1 MTTLYRIGKYI
12 YPLIL
17 SVLLYSNL
25 LAQQETDAANGVAF
39 PLQVD
44 WLSYRF
50 SSIKIDSPRG
60 LSLLSPY
67 ATQSNKTVLKINYTS
82 RLKFDTQLDYTGRN
96 LIFTEE
102 YDGIPG
108 PIPRG
113 MSLDSYF
120 QTKSTYYLRNEL
132 KSLCSKGFSEEKSAT
147 RSEKL
152 ELIGADIAGQ
162 RVSLRVSGNV
172 NINGRLQNQQQS
184 QVRTGYNAGSS
195 TTFIVDQKQQ
205 LNIEGKIGD
214 RISILVDQDSER
226 DFDFENNLK
235 IIYTGQEDDI
245 IQKVEAGNISLSLPG
260 TQYVT
265 FSGTNNGLFGLKA
278 LMKLGA
284 IDITTIASVEK
295 GKKEKLSVDGGAQQT
310 NNFKRDYDYRKN
322 TYFFLDMNYRSTFY
336 DGFLENGGQFIY
348 DPDRVVADLEV
359 YKSIVTEVAGSMYG
373 FAYVD
378 PNNPNQDTTNIEQRI
393 FQRLTLDQ
401 DYIAN
406 LNLGFIRLNTQVQ
419 DDEIIA
425 VVYRTVNSGKQTIES
440 YGDWQA
446 KDTSNIKLK
455 LIKPRQ
461 NKPSHPCWDLEF
473 KNVYYLG
480 TTGINEE
487 GFELSL
493 VYVYGETGDVER
505 DPTDGETFLTKFG
518 LDTKDQSGNPTPDNV
533 IDLDNPAIINLQSGE
548 LWFPYLRPFQYD
560 STGFSTNQNPN
571 LNDLYNCSAMYDSNR
586 TNQTAI
592 NQDSK
597 FKIVFK
603 YENRSSVI
611 NLGAMVIDGSES
623 VTLGSQTLVRGID
636 YTIDYFT
643 GTLTLLNQDAMSPDA
658 NLDVKY
664 ERNQFFQLDKK
675 TILGARAQYD
685 FGDNSFIGGT
695 ALYFSQSV
703 VDEKVDVGYEPMRN
717 FVWDINGRVNQ
728 DLNFLTRAVNWLPL
742 IQTDKASSITLEGEI
757 AQVRPNPNTLS
768 NDATGDPN
776 GVGFI
781 DDFEGSKRITS
792 PPIMQR
798 YWAPSSAPL
807 GKNENQ
813 RGFLFWYNPYGG
825 VATTNIWP
833 NKQVSTQA
841 QNNLTEIMVLTL
853 DPDWSIAVAD
863 GVSPRE
869 EAWGGITYAFP
880 TSYYDQSK
888 TKFMEIWV
896 RGRSGQMHVDM
907 GYISEDYIPNKI
919 LNTEDKPEAGFTL
932 GNDLLDEE
940 TEDTGIDGVFDID
953 EYIINSFGE
962 TIPYGDDRLTNYKRS
977 TSDPHSDNWKWT
989 EGSSNYRYINGTEK
1003 SIKDASGYVPDSE
1016 DLNRNYVVDLTN
1028 DYYTIDFSLND
1039 RVEDEYV
1046 AGRTQYDNGAYTG
1059 WKLYRIPLNEFQKAS
1074 GDGDVSW
1081 QTVEACRI
1089 WIDGVSSEDSI
1100 MLAKIEMVGNEW
1112 EELGIGDGVDGEFV
1126 KNNEVFSISVLNTED
1141 NSDTYDA
1148 PKGVRG
1154 EYDAVNEI
1162 QLKEQSLVMWFNSS
1176 QGLRPGEVVA
1186 AKKVLLEEAS
1196 FITYKK
1202 MKLYINGNDLH
1213 SRTKY
1218 FNAGEKTPLQFFIKF
1233 GVIND
1238 ENNIYNYY
1246 EYRQPIY
1253 PGWDEN
1259 NDLEIDFD
1267 FLTSLKGYA
1276 TETEFEENYS
1286 NNSGPKQ
1293 YTITHDGE
1301 GGVLKRHWKEVK
1313 NGKYTGKEILIIGSP
1328 TISKVKRIDMGI
1340 INQKYA
1346 LDDFDQSAPLPRYD
1360 NTMYGKIWL
1369 DELRLSDVRRDAGTA
1384 YRGSVSLTIAD
1395 LAKLNVGITKK
1406 DADFH
1411 TVEQRPSLHTT
1422 GLNNT
1427 QNLSVRGSLNLDK
1440 LTPVKWGLSLPVSGS
1455 YTNQNSAP
1463 KFLPN
1468 SDILAGDNPPDSV
1481 LSLSESYGVNISYG
1495 KRTSDFWLTKYT
1507 IDQIKV
1513 SANAQWS
1520 NSSSVTVRKKESES
1534 YKGSISYK
1542 VPFGRDNFFQ
1552 PFKWIQNVPYL
1563 GDRLGELRL
1572 YYTPSN
1578 LDFSMDATES
1588 KSLNIP
1594 RLGDIT
1600 EPYDFGMNRSI
1611 AGAYKVFDNLNL
1623 NYSRKTKST
1632 LVDFRDDKLKAIQE
1646 LNPGTPVNI
1655 NESYS
1660 ASFSPKIF
1668 DWLTPSLSYNA
1679 NYSWSEP
1686 AGSSSESIDQLSNQ
1700 NRISSSFSLSPAA
1713 IMKTFYT
1720 PKSTSKTS
1728 RKSPGDTS
1736 APKGRSGRNA
1746 KPDATPEPAEETV
1759 KEAKKEI
1766 QLLEY
1771 LYQAF
1776 DRIQPIQ
1783 VSYSTSRSNNNKGR
1797 IGEPGLLYRMG
1808 LSSDPALDTIATEAG
1823 AFPDNVSINSDA
1835 SLRSGIKLSNS
1846 IKTTFSYG
1854 QNMSWS
1860 ESQGSK
1866 NRNLTRDYITL
1877 DNSGKK
1883 GIPFPSWTLNISQ
1896 IEKIAFLAKVF
1907 KKLSLDHG
1915 FSGKESKVYR
1925 NGEVQS
1931 STYKLYFQPL
1941 FGLSMQFENNISS
1954 TVRMTMGQTIT
1965 NQSNGGASIVTDQS
1979 INASMNYQKK
1989 GGFTI
1994 PLPFLRN
2001 KRLENN
2007 INFTMAFDY
2016 SKSLSKG
2023 KNTAEDKFATQ
2034 NENRTWKIEPRI
2046 SYSFTQ
2052 KVTGGLFYSYG
2063 ESFNA
2068 RTGKRITRNG
2078 GFDVNI
2084 AIRG

>member
-1 MTTLYRIGKYI
+1 VTTLYRIGKHI
-12 YPLIL
+12 FILIL
-17 SVLLYSNL
+17 SVLFFSQG
-25 LAQQETDAANGVAF
+25 LAQQETADGSGVAF
-39 PLQVD
+39 PLHVD
-44 WLSYRF
+44 WLSHRF
-50 SSIKIDSPRG
+50 SSIKLDQARG

-67 ATQSNKTVLKINYTS
+67 ASKSNRSILKINYTS
-82 RLKFDTQLDYTGRN
+82 RIKSDTQLDYTGKN
-96 LIFTEE
+96 IIFSEE
-102 YDGIPG
+102 YDGMPGRISQGIP
-108 PIPRG
+108 
-113 MSLDSYF
+113 LESYF
-120 QTKSTYYLRNEL
+120 QSRISHYLRNEL
-132 KSLCSKGFSEEKSAT
+132 RERCSKGFAEEKQAA

-235 IIYTGQEDDI
+235 IIYTGEEDDI
-245 IQKVEAGNISLSLPG
+245 VQKVEAGNISLSLPG

-310 NNFKRDYDYRKN
+310 SNSIRDYDYRKR
-322 TYFFLDMNYRSTFY
+322 TYFFLDQDYRGTFY
-336 DGFLENGGQFIY
+336 DGFLENGGQFTY
-348 DPDRVVADLEV
+348 DPDRVVANLEV
-359 YKSIVTEVAGSMYG
+359 YKSIVNEVAGSMYG
-373 FAYVD
+373 YAYVD
-378 PNNPNQDTTNIEQRI
+378 PNNPDQDTTHIEQRI
-393 FQRLTLDQ
+393 FRRLILDQ
-401 DYIAN
+401 DYITN
-406 LNLGFIRLNTQVQ
+406 LNLGFIRLNTPVQ
-419 DDEIIA
+419 ESDIIA
-425 VVYRTVNSGKQTIES
+425 VVYRTIDSDKQTIENH
-440 YGDWQA
+440 GDWQTP
-446 KDTSNIKLK
+446 DTNNINLK
-455 LIKPRQ
+455 LIKPQQ

-505 DPTDGETFLTKFG
+505 DPTDGETFLYKFG
-518 LDTKDQSGNPTPDNV
+518 LDTKDKSGNPPPDNV
-533 IDLDNPAIINLQSGE
+533 VDLDNPAIINLQSGE
-548 LWFPYLRPFQYD
+548 LWLPYLRPFQYD
-560 STGFSTNQNPN
+560 STGLNTGLNPN
-571 LNDLYNCSAMYDSNR
+571 LNNLYNCSAMYDSNR
-586 TNQTAI
+586 TNHTAI

-597 FKIVFK
+597 FKIVYK
-603 YENRSSVI
+603 YENRSSMI
-611 NLGAMVIDGSES
+611 NLGAMVIEGSES
-623 VTLGSQTLVRGID
+623 VTLGSETLVRGVD
-636 YTIDYFT
+636 YTIDYFM
-643 GTLTLLNQDAMSPDA
+643 GTLTLLRADALDPDA
-658 NLDVKY
+658 KLDVKY

-717 FVWDINGRVNQ
+717 FVWDINGRISK

-742 IQTDKASSITLEGEI
+742 IETDKASSIKIEGEI

-768 NDATGDPN
+768 NDNTGDPN

-825 VATTNIWP
+825 VSTKNIWP
-833 NKQVSTQA
+833 NKEVSTQA

-853 DPDWSIAVAD
+853 DPDWSIEVTD
-863 GVSPRE
+863 GISPRE

-888 TKFMEIWV
+888 TKFLEIWI
-896 RGRSGQMHVDM
+896 RGNSGQMHVDM
-907 GYISEDYIPNKI
+907 GYISEDYIPNKV

-932 GNDLLDEE
+932 GNDLLDED

-953 EYIINSFGE
+953 EYIVTGFGD
-962 TIPYGDDRLTNYKRS
+962 TLRYGNERLPDYQRS
-977 TSDPHSDNWKWT
+977 KTDPHSDNWKWT

-1003 SIKDASGYVPDSE
+1003 SIKDAGGYVPDSE
-1016 DLNRNYVVDLTN
+1016 DLNRNYVVDLSN

-1039 RVEDEYV
+1039 EIDDEFV

-1074 GDGDVSW
+1074 SDGDISW
-1081 QTVEACRI
+1081 QTVEACRV
-1089 WIDGVSSEDSI
+1089 WIDGASSSEDSI
-1100 MLAKIEMVGNEW
+1100 SIMIAKIEMVGNEW
-1112 EELGIGDGVDGEFV
+1112 EELGIGDGNDGKFF
-1126 KNNEVFSISVLNTED
+1126 KNDEIFNISVLNTED
-1141 NSDTYDA
+1141 NPDSYEA
-1148 PKGVRG
+1148 PDGVRG

-1176 QGLRPGEVVA
+1176 QGIRPGEAAA

-1213 SRTKY
+1213 TRTKY
-1218 FNAGEKTPLQFFIKF
+1218 YDKGEKTPLQFFIKF

-1253 PGWDEN
+1253 PEWDERN
-1259 NDLEIDFD
+1259 EMKIDFD
-1267 FLTSLKGYA
+1267 FLTGLKGYA
-1276 TETEFEENYS
+1276 TEKDFEENHPD
-1286 NNSGPKQ
+1286 NSGLKQ

-1313 NGKYTGKEILIIGSP
+1313 NGEYTGKEILVIGSP

-1340 INQKYA
+1340 INQKYS
-1346 LDDFDQSAPLPRYD
+1346 LDDFNQSSPLPRYD
-1360 NTMYGKIWL
+1360 NTIFGEIWL
-1369 DELRLSDVRRDAGTA
+1369 DELRLSDVRRDAGVA
-1384 YRGSVSLTIAD
+1384 YRSSVSLNVAD
-1395 LAKLNVGITKK
+1395 LAKLNV
-1406 DADFH
+1406 
-1411 TVEQRPSLHTT
+1411 PSLRTT

-1427 QNLSVRGSLNLDK
+1427 RNLSVRGSVNLDK
-1440 LTPVKWGLSLPVSGS
+1440 LAPAKWGLSLPVSGS
-1455 YTNQNSAP
+1455 YSNRYSAP

-1468 SDILAGDNPPDSV
+1468 SDILAGDTPPDSV

-1495 KRTSDFWLTKYT
+1495 KRSSDFWLTKYT

-1520 NSSSVTVRKKESES
+1520 NSSSVTVLKKEAES
-1534 YKGSISYK
+1534 YKGSVSYR
-1542 VPFGRDNFFQ
+1542 VPFGKNNYIQ

-1563 GDRLGELRL
+1563 GDRLGELRW
-1572 YYTPSN
+1572 YYTPN
-1578 LDFSMDATES
+1578 KLDFSMDAVES
-1588 KSLNIP
+1588 KSISIP
-1594 RLGDIT
+1594 RLGERT
-1600 EPYDFGMNRSI
+1600 EPYDFGLNRSI
-1611 AGAYKVFDNLNL
+1611 TGGYKVFDNLNL
-1623 NYSRKTKST
+1623 NYSRKMKNT
-1632 LVDFRDDKLKAIQE
+1632 LVDFRDDKLKAIRE
-1646 LNPGTPVNI
+1646 LSPGTPINV

-1668 DWLTPSLSYNA
+1668 NWFTPSLSYSA
-1679 NYSWSEP
+1679 GYTWSEP
-1686 AGSSSESIDQLSNQ
+1686 ASSSSESIDQLSNQ
-1700 NRISSSFSLSPAA
+1700 NRISSSFSLDPAT
-1713 IMKTFYT
+1713 IMKTFYKPKSSSKSA
-1720 PKSTSKTS
+1720 PKSTGNSNSS
-1728 RKSPGDTS
+1728 RS
-1736 APKGRSGRNA
+1736 RSRNT
-1746 KPDATPEPAEETV
+1746 KPDTPAEPIEDDIKPAKKATP
-1759 KEAKKEI
+1759 
-1766 QLLEY
+1766 LLEY
-1771 LYQAF
+1771 LYKAL
-1776 DRIQPIQ
+1776 DRIQPVQ

-1797 IGEPGLLYRMG
+1797 IGDPGLLYRMG
-1808 LSSDPALDTIATEAG
+1808 LSSDPGLDTIATEAG
-1823 AFPDNVSINSDA
+1823 AYPDNVSINSDA
-1835 SLRSGIKLSNS
+1835 SLRSGIKISKS
-1846 IKTTFSYG
+1846 INTSFSYG

-1860 ESQGSK
+1860 ESQGNK
-1866 NRNLTRDYITL
+1866 NHNLTRDYITF
-1877 DNSGKK
+1877 DNSGKE
-1883 GIPFPSWTLNISQ
+1883 GIPFPSWTLNVSQ
-1896 IEKIAFLAKVF
+1896 LEKIAFMAKVF

-1915 FSGKESKVYR
+1915 FSGKESIVYR

-1941 FGLSMQFENNISS
+1941 FGLSMQFKNNISS
-1954 TVRMTMGQTIT
+1954 TVRMTMGKTIT
-1965 NQSNGGASIVTDQS
+1965 NQSNGGASIVSDQS

-1994 PLPFLRN
+1994 PLPFLKN

-2016 SKSLSKG
+2016 SSSLTKG
-2023 KNTAEDKFATQ
+2023 KNSADEKFATQ
-2034 NENRTWKIEPRI
+2034 NENQTWKIEPRI
-2046 SYSFTQ
+2046 SYSFTK